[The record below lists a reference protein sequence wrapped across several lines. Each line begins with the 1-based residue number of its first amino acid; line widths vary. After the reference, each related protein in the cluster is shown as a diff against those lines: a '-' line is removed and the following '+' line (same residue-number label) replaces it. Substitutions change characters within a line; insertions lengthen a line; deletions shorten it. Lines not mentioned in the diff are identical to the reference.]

1 VPTTRTLL
9 VHAEPTVRER
19 LARLCWAEGHQV
31 RVIAN
36 LAEAARAIAQERPDL
51 VVAGDAEAGSALVEA
66 CRAVAP
72 EAVLV
77 VVPGGSEAGP
87 LEEAIQRGAERLRR
101 LRAEPA
107 PAAPPPSAAPASGAP
122 SASGRPETAALASV
136 LGRSPAML
144 EVLRAAGRI
153 AASAAPVLLR
163 GEPGTGRELLARA
176 IHAASARAS
185 GPFVVVDCAA
195 LPERTLEQELFG
207 GAAPTAASAPAA
219 LLAQARGGSLYL
231 HEIMGAGPGVSAR
244 ILRVLAEGALRAGEA
259 GEPVDVRVMGSTRE
273 DLHALAREGR
283 VQAELAAR
291 LDVVTLRLP
300 PLRERAEDV
309 PLLAEHFAAKHGRAG
324 AAIAPEALDLLRA
337 YRWPD
342 NVRELEYAIARALAL
357 TSGAAVLAAN
367 LPAVVQDDYRPP
379 VTGRP
384 GERPTLHEVE
394 RRYAE
399 EILRETGGNKSR
411 TAEVLGIDRKTLY
424 RLLGLTPAAADRA
437 SGR

>member
-1 VPTTRTLL
+1 
-9 VHAEPTVRER
+9 
-19 LARLCWAEGHQV
+19 
-31 RVIAN
+31 
-36 LAEAARAIAQERPDL
+36 
-51 VVAGDAEAGSALVEA
+51 
-66 CRAVAP
+66 
-72 EAVLV
+72 
-77 VVPGGSEAGP
+77 
-87 LEEAIQRGAERLRR
+87 
-101 LRAEPA
+101 
-107 PAAPPPSAAPASGAP
+107 
-122 SASGRPETAALASV
+122 
-136 LGRSPAML
+136 
-144 EVLRAAGRI
+144 
-153 AASAAPVLLR
+153 
-163 GEPGTGRELLARA
+163 
-176 IHAASARAS
+176 
-185 GPFVVVDCAA
+185 

-207 GAAPTAASAPAA
+207 GATPTASAAPAA

-244 ILRVLAEGALRAGEA
+244 ILRVLAEGALRGTD
-259 GEPVDVRVMGSTRE
+259 GREPIDVRVMGSTRE

-283 VQAELAAR
+283 LHEELAAR
-291 LDVVTLRLP
+291 LDVLTLRLP

-324 AAIAPEALDLLRA
+324 ATIAPEALQLLRA

-357 TSGAAVLAAN
+357 TSGAAVLPAN
-367 LPAVVQDDYRPP
+367 LPAAVQDEYRPP

-424 RLLGLTPAAADRA
+424 RLLGLTPAQGR
-437 SGR
+437 SGGR

>member
-1 VPTTRTLL
+1 VPATRTLL
-9 VHAEPTVRER
+9 VHAEPSVRER

-31 RVIAN
+31 RVLSNASD
-36 LAEAARAIAQERPDL
+36 AARAIAQEQPDL
-51 VVAGDAEAGSALVEA
+51 VVAGDADAGPGLLEA
-66 CRAVAP
+66 CRAIDP
-72 EAVLV
+72 EPVLV
-77 VVPGGSEAGP
+77 LVPAATDDRP
-87 LEEAIQRGAERLRR
+87 LADALQRGTERLRL

-107 PAAPPPSAAPASGAP
+107 GAVQPADPHPVAP
-122 SASGRPETAALASV
+122 RTETSALAAV

-153 AASAAPVLLR
+153 TASAAPVLLR

-176 IHAASARAS
+176 IHAASLRSA
-185 GPFVVVDCAA
+185 GPFVFVDCAA
-195 LPERTLEQELFG
+195 LSERALEQELFG
-207 GAAPTAASAPAA
+207 GGAPTAASAPAA

-244 ILRVLAEGALRAGEA
+244 ILRVLAEGALRAGE
-259 GEPVDVRVMGSTRE
+259 GRDPVDVRVMGSTRE

-283 VQAELAAR
+283 VQEELAAR

-300 PLRERAEDV
+300 PLRERPEDV
-309 PLLAEHFAAKHGRAG
+309 PLLAEHFAAKHGRPG
-324 AAIAPEALDLLRA
+324 ATISPPALELLRA

-357 TSGAAVLAAN
+357 TSGASVLPSN
-367 LPAVVQDDYRPP
+367 LPAAIQDDYRPP

-384 GERPTLHEVE
+384 GERPTLYEVE
-394 RRYAE
+394 RRYAQ

-424 RLLGLTPAAADRA
+424 RLLGLSPAPDRPN
-437 SGR
+437 GR